1 MKLLEQIRHPNIIL
15 LLGIIIEQPNTI
27 GIVMEYMENQSLSLV
42 LSNSKIA
49 LDEKQK
55 IETALQV
62 AQAMYYLHTCNPPII
77 HRDLKSSN
85 CLVDEYFRIKLCD
98 FGISKIRRD
107 QQNYS
112 TKTVG
117 TYQYMAPETISKSI
131 YTTKTDVYSFGILLW
146 EIWTRKVVYESMQP
160 IQIIYSVVD
169 EVIY

>member
-27 GIVMEYMENQSLSLV
+27 GIVMEYMENKSLSLV
-42 LSNSKIA
+42 LNSSKIV
-49 LDEKQK
+49 LNEVQK
-55 IETALQV
+55 VGIALQV
-62 AQAMYYLHTCNPPII
+62 AQAMHYLHTCNPPII
-77 HRDLKSSN
+77 HRDLKSGN
-85 CLVDEYFRIKLCD
+85 CLVDEYFRVKLCD
-98 FGISKIRRD
+98 FGISKVRKD

-112 TKTVG
+112 TKTVS

-131 YTTKTDVYSFGILLW
+131 YTTKTDVYAFGILLW
-146 EIWTRKVVYESMQP
+146 EIWTRKIAYEHLQP